1 MAKNREIVSI
11 FGLQLSIY
19 EGTMTLS
26 LERMA
31 RHLLGILTVS
41 SAGRTRI
48 PRLDLMSLNDR
59 DLADLNLP
67 ADVRNRFMGQHK
79 ISRTGRCA

>member
-1 MAKNREIVSI
+1 
-11 FGLQLSIY
+11 
-19 EGTMTLS
+19 MTLS

-41 SAGRTRI
+41 GAGRVRI
-48 PRLDLMSLNDR
+48 PRLDLMALNDR

-67 ADVRNRFMGQHK
+67 ADVRNRFMGHRS
-79 ISRTGRCA
+79 IVERRRGG

>member
-1 MAKNREIVSI
+1 
-11 FGLQLSIY
+11 
-19 EGTMTLS
+19 MTLS

-41 SAGRTRI
+41 GAGRCRV
-48 PRLDLMSLNDR
+48 PRLDLMALSDR

-67 ADVRNRFMGQHK
+67 ADVRSRLMGQYE
-79 ISRTGRCA
+79 IARSGRRG